1 MSVFGDQKI
10 PERGDEAER
19 LGNQQVPQQP
29 QAEFGL
35 VSKQFRDCEVAA
47 ELVIETSIRAL
58 RSDHEPNL
66 FLSHGSGQS
75 EGAEVSRLKGFHFGH
90 CR

>member
-1 MSVFGDQKI
+1 MPISGNQKV

-47 ELVIETSIRAL
+47 ELFIDDGIRL
-58 RSDHEPNL
+58 R
-66 FLSHGSGQS
+66 
-75 EGAEVSRLKGFHFGH
+75 
-90 CR
+90 